1 MRLQFAD
8 QMGDLVFV
16 ESLASFLA
24 IPRRR
29 AFQPFGFH
37 KRCAILREC
46 VSMRLPNGLE
56 MGLDGKCVVLPQL
69 LTIDA
74 AWEFFHRKSILPQD
88 GRKNYCDSDSKKTA

>member
-1 MRLQFAD
+1 MAIVRILLVRLQFAD
-8 QMGDLVFV
+8 QMGDLMFV

-37 KRCAILREC
+37 QRRAILCEC
-46 VSMRLPNGLE
+46 VDMRLPNGLQ
-56 MGLDGKCVVLPQL
+56 MGLDGKGILLPQL

-74 AWEFFHRKSILPQD
+74 V
-88 GRKNYCDSDSKKTA
+88 